1 MEAASTLPG
10 LKDLFPE
17 HFFQQLNQTGSPSQL
32 GSVLP
37 QSPALSQATSSSR
50 QHEMQHFN
58 QQQPH
63 PEQMIFPHTYQ
74 HPNYSAGSHT
84 MKPSYDGGQQE
95 GYMFAPD
102 MGMGPGVHNSGGM
115 SMGGGGVGP
124 GGFGG
129 GARTDGDDDGMDDGE
144 DGDGDEAEDDFG
156 TEKRRHSCSQC
167 GKRFN
172 RPSSLKI
179 HLNTHTGAKPFACPH
194 PGCGRSF
201 NVSSNM
207 RRHYRNHAR
216 RSAPAPLPSSSYP
229 IPYTKSTRG
238 RPAQSYR
245 QQQQQ
250 QQPANGQHVSENPN
264 GYGQPQMYHGGGP
277 THAQLYP
284 RKSDMRTRTGSHGQ
298 SVGSGV
304 GGHPPTPPYTEES
317 EFGGAEHERGNE
329 GEYPYG
335 GGYDSGGGYEGAP
348 GPFSGPYGG
357 FGAGPPGPLY
367 AANALQQ
374 QQSSLHAGM
383 QVPIVEMAF
392 PVDPMLDPNLGG
404 DQDADAEG
412 EVDPDA
418 DAEGEAVDAEG
429 DDDAEGEME
438 GEELG
443 NGAGAPLCV
452 TDIGSGG
459 HGPKGLRWRR
469 PASANSP
476 SSPVKA
482 KGRGKGTPQAP
493 AGLQFRQILVPMG
506 DPAQYA
512 QYQEHY
518 AQYGYPY
525 PFPVQAPVNG
535 SLNGNGAASNG
546 SPGGTPYPPPG
557 YVAYP
562 AMYAYAAP
570 QQGHATSAMRTSGVS
585 ASLKAKAGVKD
596 AAKPSAK
603 EPEKEENE
611 KPNPRT
617 LPQSNARAS
626 ARRPSVEG
634 AIPGTV
640 PDPPY
645 PMYTY
650 PPPSQPQSTALERGA
665 AKMEGE
671 GVEKKGEEP
680 EMKESGKRT
689 RVLSSKA
696 ASLVESEPASL
707 PSPESE
713 DDADA
718 EEDGDDGDD
727 DDDDYLDA
735 KKRRASKKAGK
746 PSPRKRQKGAPPTH
760 GRSTRASAAA
770 AAAVTTA

>member
-17 HFFQQLNQTGSPSQL
+17 HFFQQVNQTGSPSQL

-63 PEQMIFPHTYQ
+63 PDQMIFPHTYQ
-74 HPNYSAGSHT
+74 HPDYNAGSHT
-84 MKPSYDGGQQE
+84 MKSSYDGGQQE

-102 MGMGPGVHNSGGM
+102 MGMGPGGM

-124 GGFGG
+124 SGFGG
-129 GARTDGDDDGMDDGE
+129 GARTVGDDDGMDD
-144 DGDGDEAEDDFG
+144 AEDDFG

-250 QQPANGQHVSENPN
+250 QPANGQHLSDNPN
-264 GYGQPQMYHGGGP
+264 GYGQPQMYNGGGP

-284 RKSDMRTRTGSHGQ
+284 RKSDMRTRTGSHRQ
-298 SVGSGV
+298 SASSGV
-304 GGHPPTPPYTEES
+304 GEHPPTPPYTEES
-317 EFGGAEHERGNE
+317 EFGGAGHERGNE

-335 GGYDSGGGYEGAP
+335 GGYDGDGGGGYEGAP
-348 GPFSGPYGG
+348 GPFSGTYGG
-357 FGAGPPGPLY
+357 FGAVPPGPLY
-367 AANALQQ
+367 AANAHQQ
-374 QQSSLHAGM
+374 QQSGMHAGM
-383 QVPIVEMAF
+383 QVPMTMAVPVEMAF
-392 PVDPMLDPNLGG
+392 PVDPTLDPNFGG

-418 DAEGEAVDAEG
+418 DAEGEAVDGEG

-443 NGAGAPLCV
+443 NGAGAPLGV

-459 HGPKGLRWRR
+459 HGPKGLRWCR
-469 PASANSP
+469 PVSANSP

-512 QYQEHY
+512 QYQAHY

-546 SPGGTPYPPPG
+546 SPGGTQYPPG

-585 ASLKAKAGVKD
+585 ASVKAKAGVKG

-611 KPNPRT
+611 KPNPRA

-634 AIPGTV
+634 ATPSAV

-650 PPPSQPQSTALERGA
+650 PPPSQSQSIAREGGA

-671 GVEKKGEEP
+671 GVEKKKEEP
-680 EMKESGKRT
+680 EMKKSGKRT

-713 DDADA
+713 DDAEA
-718 EEDGDDGDD
+718 EEDD
-727 DDDDYLDA
+727 DDDDDVDYLDA

-770 AAAVTTA
+770 AAAVTTV